1 MPAISPCAAS
11 VPRKPCTPCTLHILA
26 RNNRTST
33 ATYMMRM
40 RRPNSLAAGVYE
52 FDMGR
57 PVYRRKSSLLD
68 RRGSH
73 CAGFRTRRV
82 YNRGL
87 WLGLEDRGVSMLTR
101 WRIAGFYSLRA
112 LACMLIALSPLTAQ
126 AGQNYQI
133 YVSNEKSGDVTVI
146 SGSDNQVLGTNP

>member
-11 VPRKPCTPCTLHILA
+11 VPRNPCTPCTLHILA

-57 PVYRRKSSLLD
+57 SVYRRKWSLLD
-68 RRGSH
+68 RLRFH
-73 CAGFRTRRV
+73 CAGFRGRRV
-82 YNRGL
+82 YNPAQGLASRVGGVDVEAQTHRGIL
-87 WLGLEDRGVSMLTR
+87 
-101 WRIAGFYSLRA
+101 
-112 LACMLIALSPLTAQ
+112 
-126 AGQNYQI
+126 
-133 YVSNEKSGDVTVI
+133 
-146 SGSDNQVLGTNP
+146 

>member
-11 VPRKPCTPCTLHILA
+11 VPRNPCTPCTLHIRA

-57 PVYRRKSSLLD
+57 PVYRLKSSLLD
-68 RRGSH
+68 RRGVP
-73 CAGFRTRRV
+73 CAGFPTRRV
-82 YNRGL
+82 YKRG
-87 WLGLEDRGVSMLTR
+87 RGFAPGEGGVDVYALT
-101 WRIAGFYSLRA
+101 
-112 LACMLIALSPLTAQ
+112 
-126 AGQNYQI
+126 
-133 YVSNEKSGDVTVI
+133 
-146 SGSDNQVLGTNP
+146 